1 MYIYVCTH
9 VRMFDMTNISLNTY
23 RFSVHLITVNF
34 LGLLLMLLLMHY
46 FVTVLQ
52 PKMEKQGI
60 KAMYSIEY
68 SPQDRDRYSNEYS
81 IQERDMYYIGPPN
94 RQVHNWGF
102 TPGQGQVQLMAQD
115 RERYRKILMPNV
127 QWTCIQRCLVH
138 RFSFICAG
146 QKK

>member
-1 MYIYVCTH
+1 
-9 VRMFDMTNISLNTY
+9 
-23 RFSVHLITVNF
+23 
-34 LGLLLMLLLMHY
+34 MLLLMHY

-94 RQVHNWGF
+94 RQVHN
-102 TPGQGQVQLMAQD
+102 
-115 RERYRKILMPNV
+115 
-127 QWTCIQRCLVH
+127 
-138 RFSFICAG
+138 
-146 QKK
+146 